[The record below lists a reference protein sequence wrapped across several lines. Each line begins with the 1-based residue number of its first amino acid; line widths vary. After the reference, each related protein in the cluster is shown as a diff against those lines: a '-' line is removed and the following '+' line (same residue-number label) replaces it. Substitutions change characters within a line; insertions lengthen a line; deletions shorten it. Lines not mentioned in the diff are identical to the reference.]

1 MPLDRQKLSLCTQ
14 VNVYFVFSA
23 ALAHNKTF
31 RWQAECLSFCQCW
44 PLEHEWV
51 SMVCEHASAIKL
63 TRIIELT
70 FELVSCISIIGMATG
85 AEPFAKFCCEF
96 LTVDALDVE

>member
-1 MPLDRQKLSLCTQ
+1 
-14 VNVYFVFSA
+14 
-23 ALAHNKTF
+23 
-31 RWQAECLSFCQCW
+31 
-44 PLEHEWV
+44 
-51 SMVCEHASAIKL
+51 MVCEHASAIKL

-96 LTVDALDVE
+96 LTVDAFDVE